1 MAVYSKIV
9 TVSESDYPL
18 APQIVLP
25 FEPSSITAQVMSGG
39 STVTISFGDQQ
50 DAAALLADILSPG
63 SFYDWTNQRW
73 VKEIYLK
80 VESSSFPSTVQI
92 IAEE

>member
-9 TVSESDYPL
+9 TVSESQYPDL
-18 APQIVLP
+18 PQIVLP
-25 FEPSSITAQVMSGG
+25 FEPSSITAQVMGSG
-39 STVTISFGDQQ
+39 STVSISFGGQQ
-50 DAAALLADILSPG
+50 DAAALLADVLSPG

-73 VKEIYLK
+73 VKDIFLK
-80 VESSSFPSTVQI
+80 VESSPTVVQI

>member
-9 TVSESDYPL
+9 EITETDYP
-18 APQIVLP
+18 ADPQFVLP
-25 FEPSSITAQVMSGG
+25 FEPASITAQVMSKGPDV
-39 STVTISFGDQQ
+39 TVSFGDAEP
-50 DAAALLADILSPG
+50 AATLIADILSPG

-73 VKEIYLK
+73 VKNIFMK
-80 VESSSFPSTVQI
+80 RAAGDSSVLVQI